1 MNSMIQYYLL
11 ILKMPVVQVE
21 DKVELIMHG
30 GYIVIY
36 LLIINIFQIQ
46 DMVDLVQLIFVLFQC
61 H

>member
-11 ILKMPVVQVE
+11 ILKMPVAQVE

>member
-11 ILKMPVVQVE
+11 ILKMPVAQVE

-46 DMVDLVQLIFVLFQC
+46 DMVDLVQLIFVLVQC

>member
-61 H
+61 L

>member
-11 ILKMPVVQVE
+11 ILKMPVAQVE

-61 H
+61 L